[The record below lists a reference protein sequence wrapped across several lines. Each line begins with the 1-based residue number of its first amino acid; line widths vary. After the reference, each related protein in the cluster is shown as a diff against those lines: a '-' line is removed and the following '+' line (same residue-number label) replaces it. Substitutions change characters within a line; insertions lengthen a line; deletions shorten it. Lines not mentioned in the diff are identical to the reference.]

1 MAATGAPV
9 VIQGGRL
16 IDGNGGKPVDHA
28 TVIIEGN
35 RIKRV
40 AVGKVDFPK
49 EARVIDATGK
59 TILPGLIDNHVHY
72 RDLNGELFLA
82 HGITSVRDLGNPLD
96 WIIAQRD
103 AVTLGKIPG
112 PRIFCAGGGFYGKST
127 AQHHMTASTPE
138 EARKLTKWLIGL
150 PVDYAKV
157 HLGVPLDIT
166 RAVAE
171 VAHAEGLRVTDHLE
185 SSIIP
190 YVEAGV
196 DGTEHGT
203 GCAEAM
209 IRSKEGLEKLAS
221 IKLWLAKFLGPW
233 SLAEREYYSEV
244 TEFLAKRGTFIEPTM
259 VLWGAS
265 MGKRERWER
274 EDYELLKNPGLSYI
288 SEDERILWLD
298 HYYFAYGARVKEP
311 EQDVII
317 RNHYSMYGI
326 LPKDQLIEGHMRL
339 AEFLCQ
345 LVKAG
350 GHVVTGT
357 DSTAVLP
364 GISLHREM
372 ELLVEA
378 GLSPMQAILAATK
391 VGADY
396 LGKVG
401 ELGTVEEG
409 KLADVIVVNG
419 DPLRDITKTR
429 RIDTVIK
436 DGEII
441 DTSYHV
447 GFSNPIPRLYNQEF
461 YGYPAPRLEKI
472 SPRVAVEDG
481 GEIELNLIGQGF
493 FPVSSVCLGG
503 CRILTNFV
511 SQKELVATIPSHLLK
526 VGNFSVSVVNPKPHE
541 FRDRG
546 GTSNSL
552 AFMVKFANTPH

>member
-1 MAATGAPV
+1 
-9 VIQGGRL
+9 
-16 IDGNGGKPVDHA
+16 
-28 TVIIEGN
+28 
-35 RIKRV
+35 
-40 AVGKVDFPK
+40 
-49 EARVIDATGK
+49 
-59 TILPGLIDNHVHY
+59 
-72 RDLNGELFLA
+72 
-82 HGITSVRDLGNPLD
+82 
-96 WIIAQRD
+96 
-103 AVTLGKIPG
+103 
-112 PRIFCAGGGFYGKST
+112 
-127 AQHHMTASTPE
+127 MTASTPE

-265 MGKRERWER
+265 MGKREKWER

-326 LPKDQLIEGHMRL
+326 LPKDQLREGHRRL

-345 LVKAG
+345 LVNAG

-357 DSTAVLP
+357 DSPAVLP
-364 GISLHREM
+364 GVSLHREM
-372 ELLVEA
+372 EFLVEA

-396 LGKVG
+396 LGKGDV
-401 ELGTVEEG
+401 LGTVEEG

-419 DPLRDITKTR
+419 DPLRNITETR

-441 DTSYHV
+441 DTSYHA

-461 YGYPAPRLEKI
+461 YGYPVPRLEKI

-503 CRILTNFV
+503 CRLPTNFV
-511 SQKELVATIPSHLLK
+511 SQKELVVTIPSHLLK
-526 VGNFSVSVVNPKPHE
+526 VGNFPVSVVNPKPHE
-541 FRDRG
+541 FRDLG
-546 GTSNSL
+546 GTSNPI
-552 AFMVKFANTPH
+552 AFIVKFG